1 MSIIFK
7 ISTLPYMPS
16 LALFLLLLISTPFAA
31 KDNSNNELAIQQGIL
46 DSLKREVDALKRIRL
61 ERAGVLEKAETA
73 RWQNRYTQNRATQEY
88 QNETRVLEGRYAK
101 ASDDISRLAAEL
113 GSLRNLAAEQ
123 KDKATAV
130 KGNLENF
137 HLLVKQAIDKSIEEI
152 PQDFPA
158 KTEERL
164 LNFANNPETIETYFQ
179 DRLGRLTLTSSQEF
193 VSKDTRRLRLGTIFF
208 ADTDLNESD
217 EVRAVLRTGT
227 LQGKVFEWRSTF
239 SKELAAEMKQSI
251 FEAQQGNNYAWVP
264 IDVLQTK
271 SVIGASTS
279 AEEQTLLQRFLE
291 WFKAGGIVMY
301 ALALVALF
309 TLLIA
314 SERGFMMWR
323 RGHISKTF
331 TKKLR
336 TLIKD
341 SKVSEA
347 RDLCKKQKTCLGKI
361 LSIIVENSHNGKA
374 QVQKSLQEILLA
386 EQSKLEKRMGFLA
399 ALGAIAPLVGLLGT
413 VSGMITMFRVITQTG
428 TNDARILAGGI
439 SEALIT
445 TEAGLIIAIPVLL
458 IHGKLSETL
467 DYITTEI
474 RLQSLA
480 VLNILW
486 KE

>member
-1 MSIIFK
+1 MR
-7 ISTLPYMPS
+7 S
-16 LALFLLLLISTPFAA
+16 LALFLLLLISIPFAA
-31 KDNSNNELAIQQGIL
+31 RDASSELAMQQSIL
-46 DSLKREVDALKRIRL
+46 DSLKREVEALKRIRL
-61 ERAGVLEKAETA
+61 DRASALEKAETV

-101 ASDDISRLAAEL
+101 TSDDISRLAAEL
-113 GSLRNLAAEQ
+113 GSLRNLASEQ
-123 KDKATAV
+123 KDKAAAA
-130 KGNLENF
+130 KNNLDNF
-137 HLLVKQAIDKSIEEI
+137 HLLVKQAIDKNIEEI

-193 VSKDTRRLRLGTIFF
+193 SSRDTHRLRLGTIFF
-208 ADTDLNESD
+208 ADANLNEGD
-217 EVRAVLRTGT
+217 EVKAVLRTGS

-239 SKELAAEMKQSI
+239 SKDLSSEIKQTV
-251 FEAQQGNNYAWVP
+251 FEAQQGNNSAWIP

-279 AEEQTLLQRFLE
+279 AGEQTLLQSFSE

-301 ALALVALF
+301 ALALVAIF
-309 TLLIA
+309 SLLIA
-314 SERGFMMWR
+314 SERGFMMWG

-331 TKKLR
+331 TSKLHS
-336 TLIKD
+336 LIKD
-341 SKVSEA
+341 SKISEA
-347 RDLCKKQKTCLGKI
+347 KDLCKKQTTSLGKI
-361 LSIIVENSHNGKA
+361 LNTIVENSHSGKE

-413 VSGMITMFRVITQTG
+413 VTGMITMFRVITQTG

-480 VLNILW
+480 LLNMLY
-486 KE
+486 K